1 MQMGRLYRL
10 PRRGQ
15 SPLHAVEEAIAAFH
29 EELEFSM
36 NYAHAMVRDENY
48 RAAAEVIE
56 EQRRSL
62 VRTSQT
68 IERAL
73 ARPEIE
79 RRRMRLRAA
88 VSGLA
93 AALLI
98 GSGAFAAFG
107 PGAQPPVRDTKIQAV
122 DLASESL
129 SRADVISDPQALQEL
144 FGGAQET
151 VLEAAHAAQ
160 AAPADPTLK
169 QSLLNFVRT
178 QDNVLRRNPHIPD
191 QIRERAADVAKTVEE
206 IVTDEPV
213 VELIIPEEAPEDD
226 AAGGEAAE

>member
-1 MQMGRLYRL
+1 
-10 PRRGQ
+10 
-15 SPLHAVEEAIAAFH
+15 VEEAIAAFH

-122 DLASESL
+122 NLASESL
-129 SRADVISDPQALQEL
+129 SRADVISDPRALQEL

-151 VLEAAHAAQ
+151 VLEAAQ

-178 QDNVLRRNPHIPD
+178 QANVLRRNPHIPD
-191 QIRERAADVAKTVEE
+191 QIRERAANVAKTVEE
-206 IVTDEPV
+206 MVTDEPA
-213 VELIIPEEAPEDD
+213 VELIIPEEAPQDD

>member
-1 MQMGRLYRL
+1 
-10 PRRGQ
+10 
-15 SPLHAVEEAIAAFH
+15 VEEAIAAFH

-62 VRTSQT
+62 LRTSQT

-107 PGAQPPVRDTKIQAV
+107 PGSQPPVRDTNVQAIN
-122 DLASESL
+122 LASESL

-151 VLEAAHAAQ
+151 VLEVAQ
-160 AAPADPTLK
+160 AAAPADPTLK

-178 QDNVLRRNPHIPD
+178 QANVLRRNPHIPD
-191 QIRERAADVAKTVEE
+191 QIRERAANVAKTVEE
-206 IVTDEPV
+206 IVTEEPV
-213 VELIIPEEAPEDD
+213 VELIIPEEVPEDD

>member
-10 PRRGQ
+10 PRREQ
-15 SPLHAVEEAIAAFH
+15 SPLRAVEEAIAAFH

-62 VRTSQT
+62 LRTSQT

-98 GSGAFAAFG
+98 GSGAFAAFA
-107 PGAQPPVRDTKIQAV
+107 PGSPQRPRDTKIQAINH
-122 DLASESL
+122 ASESL

-151 VLEAAHAAQ
+151 VLEAAQ

-169 QSLLNFVRT
+169 QSLLNFVHT
-178 QDNVLRRNPHIPD
+178 QANVLRRNPHIPD
-191 QIRERAADVAKTVEE
+191 QIKERAADVAKTIEE
-206 IVTDEPV
+206 IVTEEPV
-213 VELIIPEEAPEDD
+213 VEVIIPTEAPED